1 MSVAQVPPP
10 ELGPDPPRALAPSV
24 EDELDQQ
31 IRRLGGERR
40 RLLALTALAAVL
52 VWGGVETLT
61 RFGDTLDAFLR
72 HEIDWT
78 GASIYVPP
86 HPVDRT
92 ALSRIDLE
100 RVHARL
106 VPRWALLVA
115 LADDA
120 TGRRRATYAFRELR
134 DSVAGDPNLVD
145 LVTELHRLVS
155 FDVRRHAH
163 RIDYLL
169 WAWGDYMDRNDVP
182 YRLEAT
188 VRRRGDRLAF
198 FPRSYRVLSDT
209 RNDHGSRVRVLD
221 RMDPLGI
228 TETWLGRTGYE
239 PDGAMLV
246 GERLLHFAVHRV
258 WPLLDPQMAP
268 RRPSN
273 ERMLAAGV
281 RADVEALLSAP
292 HFDVLA
298 RTAEDL
304 VVLAETADAIHA
316 RASCGARF
324 HVWDLPYRG
333 LSRRSV
339 DNIVVALHASEGS
352 SCPDLTLDE
361 AAAIVGA
368 AERLAGERNLP
379 AALEALVAVVARS
392 VAAHELR
399 HVEDGAPETIAC
411 PGCPVGTP
419 PDVVAELSAYLAAIA
434 SPHVGHLAALQLCT
448 RPVPDG
454 PSEMGPHDVA
464 VTLAASIVFP
474 DGCSG
479 EAPPNLMARARTAE
493 ERYFGRRLDAE
504 VPRRWPESIAVL
516 TRR

>member
-1 MSVAQVPPP
+1 MSVEVERPAEPASAGDDG
-10 ELGPDPPRALAPSV
+10 ELARD
-24 EDELDQQ
+24 
-31 IRRLGGERR
+31 IRRLGGDRR
-40 RLLALTALAAVL
+40 RLLGLTLTLTVL
-52 VWGGVETLT
+52 VWGGVEGLA

-78 GASIYVPP
+78 GAQIYLPP
-86 HPVDRT
+86 HRVERG
-92 ALSRIDLE
+92 AHERMDLE

-115 LADDA
+115 QADDA

-134 DSVAGDPNLVD
+134 DAVAEDPNLVE

-155 FDVRRHAH
+155 HDVRRHAR

-169 WAWGDYMDRNDVP
+169 WAWGDYMDRIGAP

-188 VRRRGDRLAF
+188 VRRRGDRLAL

-268 RRPSN
+268 RRPAN
-273 ERMLAAGV
+273 ERVLAAGV
-281 RADVEALLSAP
+281 RADVESLLSAP

-304 VVLAETADAIHA
+304 VVLAETADQIHA

-339 DNIVVALHASEGS
+339 DNIVMALSASEGEA
-352 SCPDLTLDE
+352 CPDLTLDE
-361 AAAIVGA
+361 ATAIVGA
-368 AERLAGERNLP
+368 AERLAEERNLP

-399 HVEDGAPETIAC
+399 HVEDGPPEEMSC

-419 PDVVAELSAYLAAIA
+419 PEVVAELSAYLGAIA

-448 RPVPDG
+448 RPVPDV
-454 PSEMGPHDVA
+454 PSEMSPHDVA
-464 VTLAASIVFP
+464 VALATSIVFP
-474 DGCSG
+474 GGCTG
-479 EAPPNLMARARTAE
+479 EPPPDLLSRARTAE
-493 ERYFGRRLDAE
+493 ERFFGRRLDAE
-504 VPRRWPESIAVL
+504 VPRHWPESIAVL